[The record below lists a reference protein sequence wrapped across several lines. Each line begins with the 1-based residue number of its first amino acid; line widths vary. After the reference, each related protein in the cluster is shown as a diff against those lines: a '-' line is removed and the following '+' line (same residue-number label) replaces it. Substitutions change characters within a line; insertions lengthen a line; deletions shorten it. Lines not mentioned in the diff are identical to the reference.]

1 MGAYEIL
8 FQVFT
13 ALNRKSHLAVGI
25 HDIHLSDGRE
35 AMIGG
40 GFQMAVG
47 IRASASV
54 SRVTFHDRTVY
65 FLYQVF
71 DKCRLQ
77 EVMASRLSG
86 RELHRHFPLGL
97 PSQGVVETDHVLRS
111 DIFQHIY
118 LRNSGRGFAFRNLR
132 PHFVCDTLYRYR
144 TCHHPCAT
152 HNDRTSYEV
161 TA

>member
-1 MGAYEIL
+1 MACPLKWEKDDRKIIIQIMGAYEIL

-47 IRASASV
+47 IRALSASV

-77 EVMASRLSG
+77 EVMAS
-86 RELHRHFPLGL
+86 PA
-97 PSQGVVETDHVLRS
+97 LR
-111 DIFQHIY
+111 
-118 LRNSGRGFAFRNLR
+118 
-132 PHFVCDTLYRYR
+132 
-144 TCHHPCAT
+144 
-152 HNDRTSYEV
+152 
-161 TA
+161 